1 VLIVGLN
8 LIGYAGFRILGTRSG
23 TALAGILGGAISS
36 TATTISYARTAKLDP
51 SRAGTAAVIIWI
63 ASGVA
68 FVRILLEIAA
78 VAPQLFV
85 VAIGPVSIM
94 LLLFIVGAGVIWGS
108 TTAPGRSPLDPGN
121 PSELRP
127 AILFAVLYAG
137 MLLVVAAAED
147 RLGSA
152 GLFAAAALSGLT
164 DIDAIT
170 LSTSQLVAG
179 GRIEADIGWRL
190 VLLAGMSNLAF
201 KMVAAAV
208 LGGRAL
214 ARRLAGL
221 VGAALL
227 TGTALLLFW

>member
-1 VLIVGLN
+1 
-8 LIGYAGFRILGTRSG
+8 
-23 TALAGILGGAISS
+23 
-36 TATTISYARTAKLDP
+36 
-51 SRAGTAAVIIWI
+51 
-63 ASGVA
+63 
-68 FVRILLEIAA
+68 
-78 VAPQLFV
+78 
-85 VAIGPVSIM
+85 
-94 LLLFIVGAGVIWGS
+94 
-108 TTAPGRSPLDPGN
+108 
-121 PSELRP
+121 
-127 AILFAVLYAG
+127 